1 MQKEK
6 IVMKKILSFVLVLV
20 LMLSCLAVT
29 GISAAED
36 FIPSND
42 PIIYFEVPDNWADYS
57 KIYCHIWEY
66 NGEPLAGWQTKK
78 TVCTETETKGTY
90 SFDISKVGIL
100 QDDTMYAVIFSS
112 DKGSQT
118 YDCLMDK
125 NCFGDTL
132 YCDGLLMEN
141 PSDSSKNCQAAFWK
155 HQDRLHYGP
164 ILQIT
169 SIGNVTGTALPPGTT
184 VEDVVINFVTG
195 GNLENALEYAFM
207 TEEEIFAGIA
217 DALRLSH
224 TELVAIL
231 DSIGYII
238 GGTATPDEST
248 KDEDTAVNLYLGDAD
263 LSGGTITAKDATIIQ
278 KHIAGFE
285 VAIELICADVD
296 QNDTV
301 NVKDATT
308 IQKFIAGLPVDAP
321 IGLLL
326 GELPDKESGLDSRIF
341 GTWEGTVD
349 AAHIINTLLPMFSE
363 DPLVLE
369 HINIESC
376 PVKQIYTFKDDGTYS
391 ITVNEAALAETIA
404 TVKVELKGDI
414 EHFLIAYANENAISM
429 TPEQMIQAYGF
440 ESIEAFIEE
449 TIPADMISENT
460 APQEGTYNTVGNMLI
475 TQEFLNTH
483 ETYTIEGDTLTIDIG
498 AENLF
503 PEMYPIIL
511 TKVK

>member
-1 MQKEK
+1 MK
-6 IVMKKILSFVLVLV
+6 IILSMALALV
-20 LMLSCLAVT
+20 LMLSCFAVANV
-29 GISAAED
+29 SAAEE
-36 FIPSND
+36 FTPSEE
-42 PIIYFEVPDNWADYS
+42 PIIYFEVPDNWTDYS

-90 SFDISKVGIL
+90 SFDISKVGTL

-112 DKGSQT
+112 DKGAQT

-132 YCDGLLMEN
+132 YCDGLLIEN
-141 PSDSSKNCQAAFWK
+141 PSDSSKNCQAAFWR
-155 HQDRLHYGP
+155 HQDRLYYGP
-164 ILQIT
+164 VLQIT
-169 SIGNVTGTALPPGTT
+169 SIGNVTGTALPPGAT
-184 VEDVVINFVTG
+184 VEDVIINFVTG

-217 DALRLSH
+217 EALRLSDA
-224 TELVAIL
+224 ELVAIL
-231 DSIGYII
+231 DSIDYTI
-238 GGTATPDEST
+238 GGTTTPDEST
-248 KDEDTAVNLYLGDAD
+248 PDETTKDEGSTINLYLGDAD
-263 LSGGTITAKDATIIQ
+263 LSGGTITVKDATIIQ

-285 VAIELICADVD
+285 VAINLDCADAD
-296 QNDTV
+296 QSGTV

-326 GELPDKESGLDSRIF
+326 GELPEDESDLDSRIF
-341 GTWEGTVD
+341 GSWEGTVD
-349 AAHIINTLLPMFSE
+349 AASVINMLLPMFSD

-369 HINIESC
+369 YINIETC

-391 ITVNEAALAETIA
+391 TIVNEAALAETIA

-414 EHFLIAYANENAISM
+414 ENFLKAYSKQNNLNL
-429 TPEQMIQAYGF
+429 TPEQMIQLYGY
-440 ESIEAFIEE
+440 ESVDAFMDEMM
-449 TIPADMISENT
+449 PVDMIAEST
-460 APQEGTYNTVGNMLI
+460 TPQEGTYTAKDGKIIMDEYTLYY
-475 TQEFLNTH
+475 
-483 ETYTIEGDTLTIDIG
+483 ETYTIEGDTLTFTGNSD
-498 AENLF
+498 EMMQ
-503 PEMYPIIL
+503 EMYPMVF